1 MKVEVSKKFIKI
13 YNERYFGKQKTKNFI
28 FGRKQSE
35 IDKIETFN
43 VFDYLVAENPFL
55 VKRVRTFN
63 RDKFIGKEI
72 TMKIK
77 NKYIEVPQSY
87 KNLHSQQKHMLMLLV
102 SDMYDEQFDCY
113 LYDNPKMAWLMIY
126 VKEKDLDKYGY
137 FKLND
142 DGKRCGFTFH
152 DKIMEGVAIRNGRTI
167 MNNPFMKQA
176 HLDLMA
182 EALGDKEQLR
192 TSILGF
198 YKNVIND
205 PKVKIK
211 DKIDASKEL
220 AKLGGL
226 SDDTIKIEHK
236 HLDTTQTR
244 SILEQLTGSD
254 NAFVKVGKDLDKKM
268 Q

>member
-1 MKVEVSKKFIKI
+1 MKVEVSNKFINI
-13 YNERYFGKQKTKNFI
+13 YNERYFGKNKTKNFI

-35 IDKIETFN
+35 IDKIETFD
-43 VFDYLVAENPFL
+43 VYDYLVAESPFRA
-55 VKRVRTFN
+55 KRVRSYN

-87 KNLHSQQKHMLMLLV
+87 KNLNSQQKHFLMLV
-102 SDMYDEQFDCY
+102 ISDMYDEQFDCY

-126 VKEKDLDKYGY
+126 VKENNLSKYGY
-137 FKLND
+137 FKEDEN
-142 DGKRCGFTFH
+142 GKRCGFVFH
-152 DKIMEGVAIRNGRTI
+152 DKIMEGVAIRNGRNV
-167 MNNPFMKQA
+167 MNAPHVKQA

-205 PKVKIK
+205 PKAKIK

-226 SDDTIKIEHK
+226 SDDTVKIEHK

-254 NAFVKVGKDLDKKM
+254 NAFVKVGKDLDKKV